1 MRLKRTYLIFALCLP
16 GMMLPATGGIA
27 QGNVNALYQTEQ
39 DFLNN
44 QLIHPVT
51 TDSNNRIEQKLGK
64 KLWVYRNG
72 QVTKYKFGSVYG
84 YYQDSVTYRA
94 WRKRKFFSDYGFY
107 KVLGS
112 SGLILYSKR
121 SSHHR
126 SNGYTWYYYSTTP
139 TGEIRRLT
147 TSNLERD
154 FSAHP
159 EFVRLV
165 SELLDRQEA
174 GTRSSNGRLLIL
186 TYFTEMVKP
195 LADYE

>member
-1 MRLKRTYLIFALCLP
+1 MIHERTYLIFALLLTGMLLP
-16 GMMLPATGGIA
+16 LKNSIA
-27 QGNVNALYQTEQ
+27 QGNVNALYKTER

-44 QLIHPVT
+44 LFINPVP
-51 TDSNNRIEQKLGK
+51 TDENNRIEQKLGK
-64 KLWVYRNG
+64 NLWVYRNG

-94 WRKRKFFSDYGFY
+94 WQKRKLFSDYGFY

-112 SGLILYSKR
+112 SGLTLYSKR

-126 SNGYTWYYYSTTP
+126 SSGYTWYYYSTSSA
-139 TGEIRRLT
+139 GEIRRLT
-147 TSNLERD
+147 TRNLERD

-165 SELLDRQEA
+165 SELLDRQDA
-174 GTRSSNGRLLIL
+174 GARSEDGRLVIL

-195 LADYE
+195 